1 MKYNSREFL
10 FICQEVFFVVQIAQ
24 RNKKKEGN
32 RMGIV
37 LDRMTGRLVWIT
49 CVLISI
55 SEESNAYRRNR
66 LGIVDDQWEK
76 KKSRIVS
83 MNLSLGTPWR
93 AIELITRLLIR
104 LANIFVKPCYDRPV
118 SLYTQV
124 FNLSSKWSSVFAF
137 FFYWL
142 DEAERVERKKKFIIF
157 KIK

>member
-1 MKYNSREFL
+1 
-10 FICQEVFFVVQIAQ
+10 
-24 RNKKKEGN
+24 
-32 RMGIV
+32 
-37 LDRMTGRLVWIT
+37 
-49 CVLISI
+49 
-55 SEESNAYRRNR
+55 
-66 LGIVDDQWEK
+66 
-76 KKSRIVS
+76 